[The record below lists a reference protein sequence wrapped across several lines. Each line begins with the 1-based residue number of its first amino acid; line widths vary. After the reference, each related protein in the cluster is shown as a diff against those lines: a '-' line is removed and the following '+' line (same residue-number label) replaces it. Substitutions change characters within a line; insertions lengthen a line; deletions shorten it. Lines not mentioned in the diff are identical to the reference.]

1 MDEEA
6 PETGAGDRGQAPS
19 SVAPVDLGD
28 LASRGEAMPPWVL
41 RAIFWFFGTGV
52 ALLLCWWV
60 VLRLRGLLV
69 MLLVALFISFA
80 LEPAVN
86 WLAERGWRRGAATLT
101 VMAVLLLGV
110 GLFIWAMG
118 SVLVNQ
124 ITDFVDEAPR
134 YIEDAENWVN
144 DTFDADVKA
153 DDLTQEFQTGGSAQE
168 FAASLAGNIVAVGAT
183 VVRVLFQLL
192 TIALFTF
199 YLVADGPRLRRAIL
213 SVLQKDKQVEVLRV
227 WEIAIEKTGG
237 YIYSR
242 GVLAFFSTIFHWVAF
257 AIIGIP
263 FPLPLALWVGF
274 ISQFVPTIGTY
285 IAGFLPVVI
294 ALIDKPI
301 DALWVLIVI
310 VLYQQIENY
319 LLAPPIQAETMDIHP
334 GVAFGGVIAG
344 ASILGPIGALLAL
357 PAAATLQAFVSTY
370 VQRHEVIDSRLTRR
384 QRARVD
390 FLRPLR
396 YLRRTRDEAVNPAS
410 DDAEG
415 VSPGLESPD

>member
-1 MDEEA
+1 MADQ
-6 PETGAGDRGQAPS
+6 PRGAGPEDAIAPGDGS
-19 SVAPVDLGD
+19 GDEAETAVARI
-28 LASRGEAMPPWVL
+28 ASRGEPMPPWLL

-52 ALLLCWWV
+52 ALLLAWWLI
-60 VLRLRGLLV
+60 LRIRGLLV

-86 WLAERGWRRGAATLT
+86 WLAERGWRRGTATLT
-101 VMAVLLLGV
+101 VMAVLLVGV

-134 YIEDAENWVN
+134 YIEDAEVWFN

-153 DDLTQEFQTGGSAQE
+153 DDLTQEFQQGGSAQE
-168 FAASLAGNIVAVGAT
+168 FAANLAGNIVAVGAT
-183 VVRVLFQLL
+183 VLRVLFQLL

-213 SVLQKDKQVEVLRV
+213 SVLQKEKQAEVLRV

-242 GVLAFFSTIFHWVAF
+242 AVLAFFSTIFHWVAF

-263 FPLPLALWVGF
+263 FPLPLALWVL
-274 ISQFVPTIGTY
+274 
-285 IAGFLPVVI
+285 AVI
-294 ALIDKPI
+294 AL
-301 DALWVLIVI
+301 
-310 VLYQQIENY
+310 YQQVENY

-370 VQRHEVIDSRLTRR
+370 VQRHEVIDSHLTRR

-390 FLRPLR
+390 VLRPLR
-396 YLRRTRDEAVNPAS
+396 YLRRTKDEAVTPDS
-410 DDAEG
+410 DDADG
-415 VSPGLESPD
+415 DSPASEQPD